1 MLFIDASVAV
11 SIITNEPDCVAL
23 MERLDREGG
32 PYYVSAVM
40 RLEATLS
47 VARRLAGKD
56 NPTTPEMF
64 ETARSLVEQFIAD
77 LEAREVPVSG
87 DVGTKAVE
95 AAQRFGKIINHPAKL
110 NMGDC
115 FSYAC
120 ARAYRTKV
128 AYKGEDFVH
137 TDIGWPVS

>member
-11 SIITNEPDCVAL
+11 AIITKEADGNAL
-23 MERLDREGG
+23 MDRLEREGG
-32 PYYVSAVM
+32 PFYVSAIM

-64 ETARSLVEQFIAD
+64 TTARRLVDQFIFD
-77 LEAREVPVSG
+77 LEASEVPVSG

-95 AAQRFGKIINHPAKL
+95 AAEQFGKIVNHAAKL
-110 NMGDC
+110 NLGDC

-120 ARAYRTKV
+120 AKAYRTKV
-128 AYKGEDFVH
+128 AYKGDDFVH
-137 TDIGWPVS
+137 TDIGWQMH

>member
-11 SIITNEPDCVAL
+11 AIITNEPDGVAL
-23 MERLDREGG
+23 MDRLDREGG
-32 PYYVSAVM
+32 PFYVSAIM

-56 NPTTPEMF
+56 NATTPEMF
-64 ETARSLVEQFIAD
+64 ETARNLVEQFITD
-77 LEAREVPVSG
+77 LEAREVPISG

>member
-11 SIITNEPDCVAL
+11 AIITKEADGPVL
-23 MERLDREGG
+23 MERLGSDGG
-32 PYYVSAVM
+32 PFYVSAVM

-56 NPTTPEMF
+56 NPTTPEMLA
-64 ETARSLVEQFIAD
+64 TARVLVEQFIAD
-77 LEAREVPVSG
+77 LDAREVPISG
-87 DVGTKAVE
+87 DMGTKAVE
-95 AAQRFGKIINHPAKL
+95 AAQHYGKIINHAAKL
-110 NMGDC
+110 NLGDC

-128 AYKGEDFVH
+128 AYKGDDFVH
-137 TDIGWPVS
+137 TDIGWPTH

>member
-11 SIITNEPDCVAL
+11 AIITTEHDGPAL
-23 MERLDREGG
+23 MDRLEREGG
-32 PYYVSAVM
+32 PFYVSAVM

-56 NPTTPEMF
+56 NPTTPEMLA
-64 ETARSLVEQFIAD
+64 TARSLVEQFIVD

-87 DVGTKAVE
+87 DIGTKAVE
-95 AAQRFGKIINHPAKL
+95 AAQQFGKIINHAAKL
-110 NMGDC
+110 NLGDC

-128 AYKGEDFVH
+128 AYKGDDFVH
-137 TDIGWPVS
+137 TDIGWQTH

>member
-11 SIITNEPDCVAL
+11 AIITREHDGVAL
-23 MERLDREGG
+23 MERLEEEGG
-32 PYYVSAVM
+32 PFYVSAVM

-56 NPTTPEMF
+56 NPTTPQMF
-64 ETARSLVEQFIAD
+64 ATARSLVEQFIAD

-87 DVGTKAVE
+87 DIGTKAVE
-95 AAQRFGKIINHPAKL
+95 AAQQFGKIINHAAKL
-110 NMGDC
+110 NLGDC

-128 AYKGEDFVH
+128 AYKGDDFVH
-137 TDIGWPVS
+137 TDIGWKAY